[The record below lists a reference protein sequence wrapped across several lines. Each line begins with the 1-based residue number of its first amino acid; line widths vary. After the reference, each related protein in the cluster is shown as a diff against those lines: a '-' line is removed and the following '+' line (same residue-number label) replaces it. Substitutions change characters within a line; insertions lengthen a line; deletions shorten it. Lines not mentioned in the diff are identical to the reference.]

1 MKFVTVELRR
11 SAVVFLLDIF
21 CLTVVLLKECFLNEA
36 IFRARPM
43 SRWSILTAFALPPT
57 CMALNASNKDD
68 LSIARVNEHIPNL
81 KPSPAGVK
89 IGRTNER

>member
-1 MKFVTVELRR
+1 MEFVTVELRR
-11 SAVVFLLDIF
+11 SAVVFFLDIF

-36 IFRARPM
+36 IMRACPRP
-43 SRWSILTAFALPPT
+43 RWSILTAFALPPT
-57 CMALNASNKDD
+57 CMALNASNDDD
-68 LSIARVNEHIPNL
+68 LSIGRANEHVPNL